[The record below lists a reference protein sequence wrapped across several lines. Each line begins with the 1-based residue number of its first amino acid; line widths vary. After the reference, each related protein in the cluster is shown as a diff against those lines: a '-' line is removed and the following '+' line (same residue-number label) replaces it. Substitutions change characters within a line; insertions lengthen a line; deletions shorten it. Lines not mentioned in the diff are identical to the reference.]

1 MSRFT
6 ILGRMVQGDVQKA
19 QPQRKDERTGA
30 LKFRKDGQPDCP
42 FFVAVAVEKDPS
54 RRFTIQGV
62 PDYESQKAAIDA
74 AARLAWPDFFKGNAA
89 RPHGLAFPAQLHPDC
104 TNPAFSNKIF
114 DGDGFDDKG
123 RPYSENEGW
132 AGCWVIKFSNGFAP
146 EVSEWLD
153 NRVDPR
159 GQSIGAGWE
168 VTSKT
173 GRIVKCG
180 DYISVGGTCETN
192 KSSDS
197 PGMYMNFDTVGFEKE
212 GDAIVQKG
220 GVDSATALGS
230 RGGAAS
236 PPNGSA
242 GAASNPRPAHGTT
255 NSATAPAYDGY
266 RTAAAD
272 APPPPPGAGAP
283 PPPPA
288 GPTLTDKATTT
299 YAAYQQAGWTDDQ
312 LRNAGIIV

>member
-19 QPQRKDERTGA
+19 QPQRKDDRTGQ

-54 RRFTIQGV
+54 RRFVIQGV
-62 PDYESQKAAIDA
+62 PDYESQKAQIDA
-74 AARLAWPDFFKGNAA
+74 DARQAWPDFFKGNAA
-89 RPHGLAFPAQLHPDC
+89 RPQGLAFPPQLHPDC

-123 RPYSENEGW
+123 RPYAENEGW

-168 VTSKT
+168 ATTKT
-173 GRIVKCG
+173 GRVVKCG
-180 DYISVGGTCETN
+180 DYISVGGSCETN

-220 GVDSATALGS
+220 GVDSTTALGS
-230 RGGAAS
+230 RGGAAT
-236 PPNGSA
+236 PNASA
-242 GAASNPRPAHGTT
+242 GAASPPPPAHGTT
-255 NSATAPAYDGY
+255 TSETAPPYDGY
-266 RTAAAD
+266 RTAA
-272 APPPPPGAGAP
+272 PPPPGAGAP

-288 GPTLTDKATTT
+288 GPQMTAKAETT
-299 YAAYQQAGWTDDQ
+299 YAAYQAAGWTDDQ
-312 LRNAGIIV
+312 LRAAGYLA